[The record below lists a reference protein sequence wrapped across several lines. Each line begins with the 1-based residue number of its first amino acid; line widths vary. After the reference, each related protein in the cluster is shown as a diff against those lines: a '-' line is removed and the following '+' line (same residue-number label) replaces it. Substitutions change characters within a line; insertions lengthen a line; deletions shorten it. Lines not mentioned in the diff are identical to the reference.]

1 MPHPVIKFGTDG
13 WRGVIA
19 DDFTFANV
27 RIAAE
32 AIAAYVHSRKGS
44 AQEDPAKGLC
54 IAYDTRFGSKAF
66 ARACAE
72 VVSATGISVQ
82 LANAITP
89 TPALSFGV
97 RERGCAGGIMITS
110 SHNPAEW
117 NGVKYKGWYGG
128 SGQPAMI
135 AAIESYLGKPVAHA
149 SQPAPGETR
158 IQEVDF
164 LPTYIKSI
172 EDFADLDLIAK
183 SGMKFCIDSMYGAG
197 GTILSDIFNRIGVA
211 HVQIRSNPDPL
222 FPGINPEPIEP
233 NIHALGEA
241 VVANGCQAGLC
252 TDGDADRIG
261 ATDEN
266 GNFVDPHKIYSVLL
280 SWVLQYK
287 GWPGAVTRAFNT
299 TKMLD
304 RICWQHGRELIEH
317 GIGFKYVVDL
327 MLERE
332 ILMGGEES
340 GGIGFQRHLPER
352 DGLLNSLLIANVMA
366 QEKKTLG
373 ALVADLQA
381 EYGEH
386 QFGRIDLHIPEAQR
400 DAVIAHARALQPG
413 DPVFAGMAIHC
424 QENLDGVKFYLDNPE
439 ATSKPK
445 AAETWLLLR
454 ASGTEPLLRIYTE
467 SCSKESVEKLLDS
480 ARTFALGS

>member
-1 MPHPVIKFGTDG
+1 MPQPVIKFGTDG
-13 WRGVIA
+13 WRGLIA

-32 AIAAYVHSRKGS
+32 AIAAYIHSCKGS
-44 AQEDPAKGLC
+44 EHEDPSRGLC
-54 IAYDTRFGSKAF
+54 IGYDTRFGSNAF

-72 VVSATGISVQ
+72 VVAATGIPVQ

-97 RERGCAGGIMITS
+97 RERDAAGGIMITS
-110 SHNPAEW
+110 SHNPAQW

-128 SGQPAMI
+128 SGKPSMI
-135 AAIESYLGKPVAHA
+135 SAIESYLGKPVPRPAK
-149 SQPAPGETR
+149 PAP
-158 IQEVDF
+158 IVEVDF
-164 LPTYIKSI
+164 LPSYLKSI
-172 EDFADLDLIAK
+172 EDFADLNLIAK
-183 SGMKFCIDSMYGAG
+183 SGMKFCTDSMYGAG
-197 GTILSDIFNRIGVA
+197 GTILSTIFNRIGVA
-211 HVQIRSNPDPL
+211 NVAIRSNPDPL

-233 NIHALGEA
+233 NIRALGEA
-241 VVANGCQAGLC
+241 TVANHCQAGLC

-261 ATDEN
+261 ATEEH

-280 SWVLQYK
+280 SWVLKYK
-287 GWPGAVTRAFNT
+287 GWPGTVTRAFNT

-304 RICWQHGRELIEH
+304 RIAHKYGRELIEH

-332 ILMGGEES
+332 IVMGGEES

-352 DGLLNSLLIANVMA
+352 DGLLNCLLLANVMA
-366 QEKKTLG
+366 QENKTLG
-373 ALVADLQA
+373 QLVAALQE

-386 QFGRIDLHIPEAQR
+386 QYGRIDLSLTDDQKNAAI
-400 DAVIAHARALQPG
+400 ARAKSRPVG
-413 DPVFAGMAIHC
+413 DATFAGMKILRT
-424 QENLDGVKFYLDNPE
+424 ETLDGVKFYLDNPE
-439 ATSKPK
+439 AATKPN

-454 ASGTEPLLRIYTE
+454 ASGTEPLMRIYAE
-467 SCSKESVEKLLDS
+467 SCSKESVANLLDS
-480 ARTFALGS
+480 ARKFALAE

>member
-1 MPHPVIKFGTDG
+1 MPHPQIKFGTDG

-27 RIAAE
+27 RTAAE
-32 AIAAYVHSRKGS
+32 AIAAYIH
-44 AQEDPAKGLC
+44 AQEDPKKGLS

-72 VVSATGISVQ
+72 VVAATGIPVQ
-82 LANAITP
+82 LANAVTP

-97 RERGCAGGIMITS
+97 RERGAAGGIMITS
-110 SHNPAEW
+110 SHNPAQW

-128 SGQPAMI
+128 SGKPSMI
-135 AAIESYLGKPVAHA
+135 TAIESYLGQPVPRA
-149 SQPAPGETR
+149 SQPAP
-158 IQEVDF
+158 INEVDF
-164 LPTYIKSI
+164 LPSYLRAI
-172 EDFADLDLIAK
+172 ESFADLDLIAK
-183 SGMKFCIDSMYGAG
+183 SNMKFCIDSMYGAG
-197 GTILSDIFNRIGVA
+197 ATILSDIFNRIGVA
-211 HVQIRSNPDPL
+211 NVPIRSNPDPL

-233 NIHALGEA
+233 NIRALGEA
-241 VVANGCQAGLC
+241 TVANHCQAGLC

-280 SWVLQYK
+280 SWVLKYK

-304 RICWQHGRELIEH
+304 RIAKKYGRELIEH

-332 ILMGGEES
+332 IVMGGEES

-352 DGLLNSLLIANVMA
+352 DGLLNCLLLANVMA
-366 QEKKTLG
+366 QEGKTLG
-373 ALVADLQA
+373 QLVADLQA

-386 QFGRIDLHIPEAQR
+386 QYGRVDLHISDDQKNA
-400 DAVIAHARALQPG
+400 AIARSRALPTG
-413 DPVFAGMAIHC
+413 DPSFAGMPILR
-424 QENLDGVKFYLDNPE
+424 QENLDGAKFYLYNPE
-439 ATSKPK
+439 AKTKPN

-467 SCSKESVEKLLDS
+467 SCSKESVARLLES
-480 ARTFALGS
+480 ARKFALGE

>member
-1 MPHPVIKFGTDG
+1 MSHAQIKFGTDG
-13 WRGVIA
+13 WRAVIA

-32 AIAAYVHSRKGS
+32 AISAYVHAS
-44 AQEDPAKGLC
+44 EDPAKGLC
-54 IAYDTRFGSKAF
+54 IGYDTRFGSRAF
-66 ARACAE
+66 ARTCAE
-72 VVSATGISVQ
+72 VVASTGIPVL

-97 RERGCAGGIMITS
+97 RERGAAGGIMITS
-110 SHNPAEW
+110 SHNPPQW

-128 SGQPAMI
+128 SGKPSMI
-135 AAIESYLGKPVAHA
+135 AAIESYLGQPVARPA
-149 SQPAPGETR
+149 QPAQIR
-158 IQEVDF
+158 EVDF
-164 LPTYIKSI
+164 LPTYLKAI
-172 EDFADLDLIAK
+172 ESFADLDLIAK

-197 GTILSDIFNRIGVA
+197 GTIISDIFTRIGVA

-233 NIHALGEA
+233 HIRALGEA
-241 VVANGCQAGLC
+241 TVANGCQAGLC

-261 ATDEN
+261 ATDEH

-280 SWVLQYK
+280 SWVLK
-287 GWPGAVTRAFNT
+287 RHNDWPGAVTRAFNT
-299 TKMLD
+299 TRMLD
-304 RICWQHGRELIEH
+304 RISAKHGRELIEH
-317 GIGFKYVVDL
+317 GIGFKFVCDY

-332 ILMGGEES
+332 IVMGGEES

-352 DGLLNSLLIANVMA
+352 DGLLNALLLANVMA
-366 QEKKTLG
+366 EEGKTLG
-373 ALVADLQA
+373 QLVADLQS

-386 QFGRIDLHIPEAQR
+386 QYGRIDLHISDKIKNGA
-400 DAVIAHARALQPG
+400 IARARALAVG
-413 DPVFAGMAIHC
+413 NPVFAGMPILR

-439 ATSKPK
+439 AKTKPN

-454 ASGTEPLLRIYTE
+454 ASGTEPLMRIYTE
-467 SCSKESVEKLLDS
+467 SCSKESVARLLES
-480 ARTFALGS
+480 ARSFALGV

>member
-27 RIAAE
+27 RTAAE
-32 AIAAYVHSRKGS
+32 AIAAYIH
-44 AQEDPAKGLC
+44 AQEDPKKGLC
-54 IAYDTRFGSKAF
+54 VGYDTRFGSKSF

-72 VVSATGISVQ
+72 VVAATGIPVQ
-82 LANAITP
+82 LANAVTP

-97 RERGCAGGIMITS
+97 RERGAAGGIMITS
-110 SHNPAEW
+110 SHNPAQW

-128 SGQPAMI
+128 SGKPSMI
-135 AAIESYLGKPVAHA
+135 TAIESYLGQPVPRT
-149 SQPAPGETR
+149 SQPAT
-158 IQEVDF
+158 ITEVDF
-164 LPTYIKSI
+164 LPSYLKAI

-197 GTILSDIFNRIGVA
+197 ATILSDIFNRIGVA
-211 HVQIRSNPDPL
+211 NVPIRSNPDPL

-233 NIHALGEA
+233 NIRALGEA
-241 VVANGCQAGLC
+241 TAANHCQAGLC

-304 RICWQHGRELIEH
+304 RIAKKYHRELIEH

-332 ILMGGEES
+332 IVMGGEES

-352 DGLLNSLLIANVMA
+352 DGLLNCLLLANVMA
-366 QEKKTLG
+366 QEGKTLG
-373 ALVADLQA
+373 QLVADLQA

-386 QFGRIDLHIPEAQR
+386 QYGRIDLHISDDVKNA
-400 DAVIAHARALQPG
+400 AIARARALPAG
-413 DPVFAGMAIHC
+413 DASFAGMPILR

-439 ATSKPK
+439 AKTKPN

-454 ASGTEPLLRIYTE
+454 ASGTEPLMRIYTE
-467 SCSKESVEKLLDS
+467 SCSKESVAKLLES
-480 ARTFALGS
+480 ARKFSLGG